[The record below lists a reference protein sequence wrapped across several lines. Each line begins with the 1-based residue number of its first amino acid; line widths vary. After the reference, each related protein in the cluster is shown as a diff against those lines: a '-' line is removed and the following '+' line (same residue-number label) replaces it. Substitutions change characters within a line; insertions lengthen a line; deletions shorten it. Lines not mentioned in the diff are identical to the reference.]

1 MGVLIKQSP
10 PNFPKNEHFLPPD
23 THTFEIRLFYLI
35 TDTSP
40 ANQDSKHINFTR
52 CKNDIGVL
60 SFCFTIALVF
70 LLLTVINGAICSRF
84 AKEFVPF
91 FALEILQSLFM
102 LF

>member
-40 ANQDSKHINFTR
+40 ANQDSNHDAKDAKMILEFSHF
-52 CKNDIGVL
+52 VL
-60 SFCFTIALVF
+60 
-70 LLLTVINGAICSRF
+70 
-84 AKEFVPF
+84 
-91 FALEILQSLFM
+91 Q
-102 LF
+102 